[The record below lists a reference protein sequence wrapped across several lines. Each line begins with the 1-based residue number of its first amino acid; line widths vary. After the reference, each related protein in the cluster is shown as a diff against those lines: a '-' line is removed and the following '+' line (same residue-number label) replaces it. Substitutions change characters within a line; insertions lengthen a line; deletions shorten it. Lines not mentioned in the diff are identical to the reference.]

1 MFSYYL
7 GGNKNMRIKNNKN
20 TQEKLDK
27 IQQEILK
34 ETRDISLTEL
44 KIAFGNILKR
54 TSTK

>member
-7 GGNKNMRIKNNKN
+7 GGNKNMRIKGNKN

>member
-1 MFSYYL
+1 
-7 GGNKNMRIKNNKN
+7 MRIKGNKN

>member
-1 MFSYYL
+1 MP
-7 GGNKNMRIKNNKN
+7 IKDNRN

-27 IQQEILK
+27 IQHEILK

-54 TSTK
+54 ISTK